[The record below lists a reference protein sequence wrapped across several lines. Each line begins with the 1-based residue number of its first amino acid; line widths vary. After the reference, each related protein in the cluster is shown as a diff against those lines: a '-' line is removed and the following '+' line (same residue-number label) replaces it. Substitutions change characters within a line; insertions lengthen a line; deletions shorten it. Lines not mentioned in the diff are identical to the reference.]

1 MLNQSQNSH
10 GISETNTQ
18 YRADAPTV
26 DSMIDEALL
35 TLKSLDIQHDA
46 ELEQLEK
53 SAIDKELKN
62 DIRAKLLAKHR
73 ERREPYVEL
82 LTELRKHLT
91 TSLS

>member
-10 GISETNTQ
+10 GSSETNTQ

-35 TLKSLDIQHDA
+35 TLKSLDIQHNV

-53 SAIDKELKN
+53 SGIDEELKN